1 MDFGIVLAKGSK
13 SIAFGFDSK
22 DAVIAITDHRA
33 AIIINIIAWFS
44 LRFMPALAG
53 FFIEKRR

>member
-33 AIIINIIAWFS
+33 AIIII
-44 LRFMPALAG
+44 
-53 FFIEKRR
+53 